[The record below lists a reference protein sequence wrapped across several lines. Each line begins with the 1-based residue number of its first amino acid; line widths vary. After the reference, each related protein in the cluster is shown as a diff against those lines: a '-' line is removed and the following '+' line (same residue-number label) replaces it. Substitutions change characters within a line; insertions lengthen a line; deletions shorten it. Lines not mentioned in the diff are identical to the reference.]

1 MAAQSAV
8 VQVPAAHHHS
18 AGAAMTF
25 FALCCAVAAV
35 LLAISSHERHERTLS
50 IKRPQAKA
58 VDIQIQP
65 VELILDV
72 SASLLDSGM
81 PIKDIL
87 DTLGRGVP
95 QGAQLCT
102 VARCLEMNMEWD
114 KAWHSAPDWLRPL
127 EKALR
132 FAHVTGAPAASLL
145 RNAAA
150 LQRRERSQRVARL
163 GAQFGTRLVLPL
175 GACALPAFIA
185 LGVVP
190 LIIALLPGL

>member
-1 MAAQSAV
+1 
-8 VQVPAAHHHS
+8 
-18 AGAAMTF
+18 MTF
-25 FALCCAVAAV
+25 LALCCAVAAV
-35 LLAISSHERHERTLS
+35 LLVFSSYERRRGALS
-50 IKRPQAKA
+50 LKRPQTQIT
-58 VDIQIQP
+58 DIQNQP

-81 PIKDIL
+81 PIKEIL
-87 DTLGRGVP
+87 DTLGRCVP
-95 QGAQLCT
+95 QSAQLCT

-114 KAWHSAPDWLRPL
+114 KAWHSSPDWLRPL

-150 LQRRERSQRVARL
+150 LQRRERSQKVARL